1 MAVVRKTT
9 AILTLGIL
17 LLSFSVTARPSNGG
31 REGITPEELKE
42 WLGYLASDDLEGRNT
57 FSEGLGLA
65 AAYIADQLRSWG
77 VRPGG
82 PNGSYFQRVAVLGVK
97 SDNHSTITIEAGGQ
111 KKTFENRSGV
121 TFPANV
127 GGKRML
133 ESSQVEFVGYGLDA
147 PLAHHNDYEGKNVKG
162 KFVVWLGPNGPQG
175 LEARTYRRLL
185 GGRSRY
191 ATEQQGALASIGP
204 PVFGRQGGGANR
216 ANQGGPGQGQP
227 GAGNGQA
234 GAGQAGAGQQGLG
247 RGGDEPA
254 RPQGQFGAIPVEAP
268 DFTTVQRLDGP
279 LAPAV
284 TAQDDFFEALFSGQD
299 IKYSELKEKAAK
311 GDPLP
316 SFGLKDVKITINLDA
331 TYRVVRTQFTRNV
344 IGIVDGGDLALK
356 GTYVA
361 FGAHYDHVGYA
372 EGEIVQTK
380 DGPRRAGAVGPV
392 TESALED
399 RIWNGADDDGSGTV
413 TELAIARAFALGPKP
428 RRSLLFVWHAGE
440 EKGLL
445 GSRYYADYPTIPLD
459 RIVAQVNMD
468 MVGRNRDDKSDESN
482 TIYLVGDDRISTEF
496 HNIAVDANAALTR
509 PLKLDYEM
517 NDPADLEQVY
527 YRSDHYSYAAK
538 GIPIV
543 FLTTGLH
550 PDYHHNTDSAEK
562 IDYNKMASVGKLA
575 YEIGAR
581 TANLDHAPA
590 RDNKGPRLG
599 KGSSGKLTT

>member
-1 MAVVRKTT
+1 M
-9 AILTLGIL
+9 
-17 LLSFSVTARPSNGG
+17 SFSVAARPANGG

-42 WLGYLASDDLEGRNT
+42 WLGYLASDELEGRNT

-65 AAYIADQLRSWG
+65 AAYIADQLKSWG

-82 PNGSYFQRVAVLGVK
+82 NNGSYFQRVAVLGVK
-97 SDNHSTITIEAGGQ
+97 SDNHSAITIEAGGQ
-111 KKTFENRSGV
+111 KKTFENGAGIS
-121 TFPANV
+121 FPANV
-127 GGKRML
+127 GGKRMV
-133 ESSQVEFVGYGLDA
+133 ESAQIEFLGYGLDA
-147 PLAHHNDYEGKNVKG
+147 PLANHNDYQGKDVKG

-175 LEARTYRRLL
+175 LDARQYRRLL
-185 GGRSRY
+185 GGRSRF
-191 ATEQQGALASIGP
+191 ATEQQGATASIGP
-204 PVFGRQGGGANR
+204 PMGRQGGAATRDNQTAGS
-216 ANQGGPGQGQP
+216 QGGAAGRGNQAAPGQAQP
-227 GAGNGQA
+227 GE
-234 GAGQAGAGQQGLG
+234 QQ
-247 RGGDEPA
+247 
-254 RPQGQFGAIPVEAP
+254 RPQGQFGTIPVEAA
-268 DFTTVQRLDGP
+268 DFTTVQRLDAP

-284 TAQDDFFEALFSGQD
+284 GAQDEFFDILFSGQD
-299 IKYSELKEKAAK
+299 VKYSELKEKAAK
-311 GDPLP
+311 GEPLP
-316 SFGLKDVKITINLDA
+316 SFPLKDVKISIKLDA
-331 TYRVVRTQFTRNV
+331 SYRVVRTQYTRNV
-344 IGIVDGGDLALK
+344 IGIVDGSDPSLK
-356 GTYVA
+356 SSYVA

-413 TELAIARAFALGPKP
+413 TELGIARAFALGPKP
-428 RRSLLFVWHAGE
+428 RRSLLFVWHSGE

-445 GSRYYADYPTIPLD
+445 GSRYYADYPTVPME

-468 MVGRNRDDKSDESN
+468 MVGRNRDDKPEESN
-482 TIYLVGDDRISTEF
+482 TVYVVGDDRISTEF
-496 HNIAVDANAALTR
+496 HNIAVDANAALGK

-550 PDYHHNTDSAEK
+550 ADYHHNTDSVEK
-562 IDYNKMASVGKLA
+562 IDYAKMAAIGKLA

-581 TANLDHAPA
+581 AANLEHPPA

-599 KGSSGKLTT
+599 KGSSGKLKT